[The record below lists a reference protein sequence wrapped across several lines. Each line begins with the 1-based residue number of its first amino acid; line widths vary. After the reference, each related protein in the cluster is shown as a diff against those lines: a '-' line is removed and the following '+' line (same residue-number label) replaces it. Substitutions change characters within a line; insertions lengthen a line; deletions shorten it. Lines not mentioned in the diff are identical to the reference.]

1 MIQGMSAPEKL
12 LINEIIMI
20 NVKYLSITVVQKTIV
35 QSDIMWL
42 SFSHV
47 NAEIKCARSQS
58 Y

>member
-35 QSDIMWL
+35 QFDMWL

>member
-12 LINEIIMI
+12 LIIEIIMI

-35 QSDIMWL
+35 QFDMWL